1 MRREGQDMESVAA
14 TRLADQ
20 LRSHQH
26 QLCNQVSSRLL
37 AAYPELTRSLRL
49 EENYQP
55 IARLSEVAVE
65 RLNDL
70 VRSVLL
76 FDLPSLADQEL
87 RWAHGVLPRS
97 GVTAEHQSSMVR
109 WFFEEVRKLPIST
122 MELAITREIEQ
133 YFLVQIR
140 QFQQMS

>member
-1 MRREGQDMESVAA
+1 VDSIAA
-14 TRLADQ
+14 TKLANQ
-20 LRSHQH
+20 LSSQ
-26 QLCNQVSSRLL
+26 QQPLCDRVSARLL
-37 AAYPELTRSLRL
+37 VAYPELTRSLRL
-49 EENYQP
+49 EENYTP

-97 GVTAEHQSSMVR
+97 GVTKEHQSSMVC
-109 WFFEEVRKLPIST
+109 WFFEEVRKLPISPV
-122 MELAITREIEQ
+122 ELAIAREIEQ
-133 YFLVQIR
+133 YFLNQI
-140 QFQQMS
+140 QKVYQVN

>member
-1 MRREGQDMESVAA
+1 MDSIAA
-14 TRLADQ
+14 TKLANQ
-20 LRSHQH
+20 LSSQ
-26 QLCNQVSSRLL
+26 QQPLCDRVSARLL
-37 AAYPELTRSLRL
+37 VAYPELTRSLRL
-49 EENYQP
+49 EENYTP

-97 GVTAEHQSSMVR
+97 GVTKEHQSSMVC
-109 WFFEEVRKLPIST
+109 WFFEEVRKLPISPV
-122 MELAITREIEQ
+122 ELAIAREIEQ
-133 YFLVQIR
+133 YFLNQI
-140 QFQQMS
+140 QKVYQVN

>member
-1 MRREGQDMESVAA
+1 MDSVAA
-14 TRLADQ
+14 TKLAGQ
-20 LRSHQH
+20 LSIQN
-26 QLCNQVSSRLL
+26 QPLCNQVSARLL

-49 EENYQP
+49 EENYTP
-55 IARLSEVAVE
+55 VARLSEVAVE

-87 RWAHGVLPRS
+87 SWARGVLPRN
-97 GVTAEHQSSMVR
+97 GVTSEHQASMVR

-122 MELAITREIEQ
+122 TELAITREIEQ
-133 YFLVQIR
+133 YFLGQIR
-140 QFQQMS
+140 QVYQAN

>member
-1 MRREGQDMESVAA
+1 MESVAA

-20 LRSHQH
+20 LRSQQQ
-26 QLCNQVSSRLL
+26 QLCDRVSSRLL
-37 AAYPELTRSLRL
+37 AAYPELTRTLRL
-49 EENYQP
+49 EENYPP

-70 VRSVLL
+70 VRSVLI

-97 GVTAEHQSSMVR
+97 GVTAEHQASMVR
-109 WFFEEVRKLPIST
+109 WFFEEVRKLPLST
-122 MELAITREIEQ
+122 MEVAISREIEQ
-133 YFLVQIR
+133 HFLVQIR
-140 QFQQMS
+140 QVHQTS